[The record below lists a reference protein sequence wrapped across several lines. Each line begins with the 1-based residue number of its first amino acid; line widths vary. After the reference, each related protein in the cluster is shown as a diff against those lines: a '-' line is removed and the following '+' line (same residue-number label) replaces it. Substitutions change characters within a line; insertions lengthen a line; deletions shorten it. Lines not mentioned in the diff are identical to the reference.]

1 MSRWT
6 DPLIVAAIK
15 RGNWGTRSP
24 REVVREI
31 KRLEAAGR
39 NARTPGERRAAG
51 AKDTSQMTETPAA
64 IAVAPG
70 SGPWPGVRSR

>member
-39 NARTPGERRAAG
+39 NARTPEERRRRNR
-51 AKDTSQMTETPAA
+51 DTS
-64 IAVAPG
+64 
-70 SGPWPGVRSR
+70 RD